1 MAAVPVSCTA
11 EIWAKRAQKL
21 GKKRAK
27 EDNKHW
33 PRNDMVSFCR
43 RNSQLGSLF
52 DLKSWLPPISRR
64 DKFLRHQSP
73 TSQLTRL
80 SKFRGPQPE
89 AQSSLPT
96 AVRSVS
102 FWSRHLPAGCS
113 SGATC
118 IDVCITVVSSFHR
131 KALLFGII
139 TQSQGQELQNSS
151 WWNVFCAS
159 FCKASQEAASSN
171 GLGSYL
177 WPQRTDGACHCE
189 KAVLARVRHFMW
201 CRRGLHHSQPKVG

>member
-11 EIWAKRAQKL
+11 EIQAKRAQKL

-52 DLKSWLPPISRR
+52 DLKSWLPPISHR
-64 DKFLRHQSP
+64 DKFLQHWSP
-73 TSQLTRL
+73 TSQLTHL

-89 AQSSLPT
+89 AQSSFPIS
-96 AVRSVS
+96 VRSGS
-102 FWSRHLPAGCS
+102 FWSRHLPAGS
-113 SGATC
+113 SSHATC

-139 TQSQGQELQNSS
+139 ARSRGQELQNSS
-151 WWNVFCAS
+151 WWNGFCAS
-159 FCKASQEAASSN
+159 FCKAQGGASSN

-177 WPQRTDGACHCE
+177 LSQRIDGACHWE
-189 KAVLARVRHFMW
+189 EAALVRVRQFIW
-201 CRRGLHHSQPKVG
+201 CRRGLHHSEPKAG